1 MNEEN
6 LFHEA
11 LAKSDDE
18 ERTAFLDAACVGQ
31 PVLRAE
37 VDALLAASQR
47 LGSFLNQ
54 PAIPRS
60 VANATMAQVADR
72 TGSLIGPY
80 KLLQQIGEGGFG
92 VVYRAEQEMPVHR
105 IVALKIIKPGM
116 DTAQVIARFESERQ
130 ALAIMDHP
138 NIAKVYDAGATDSG
152 LPYFVMEL
160 VNGVPIT
167 EFCDIKQATLEA
179 RLKLFVDV
187 CHAIQHAHQK
197 GIIHRDI
204 KPSNVMV
211 SLHDG
216 LPVVK
221 VIDFGVAKAT
231 SQDLTARTVFTELGQ
246 IVGTPVYMSPEQ
258 AGMSSLG
265 IDTRSDIYSLG
276 VLLYELLTGT
286 TPLESKRLREAGYVE
301 MQRMICEEESQR
313 PSTRLSSLGDSASI
327 QAGNRGLEVRRLV
340 QLLGGDLDWVVMKAL
355 DKDRNRR
362 YETASELAL
371 DLLRHLRDEPVLA
384 CPPSSIY
391 QMRKFMR
398 RNKGPMLGASLLLLA
413 ILAGLIGTT
422 LGWIESRRQRDAS
435 AVSAL
440 SEKRAKES
448 ALAREAESKAIL
460 EFVEQKVF
468 AAARP
473 QGQDGG
479 LGRDVTMR
487 QAMES
492 AQSQLESSLPDQPII
507 EAKLRNTIGSSFWF
521 LGDAKSAESQFVRAI
536 EIFTAKCGS
545 EHPDTLASM
554 NGLALS
560 LVDLGRH
567 AEARKLNEQTLEI
580 RKAKLGPNH
589 PFTLTSM
596 NNLASNYASLG
607 LRSEALKLRE
617 QTLELQ
623 KVALGHDHID
633 TLRSMGNLAN
643 SYALMGRDDETM
655 KLNEQTLLLRQSSL
669 GMDHPDTL
677 LSMSNLAIS
686 YANVDRQK
694 EALELREKVLELR
707 KAKLGDVHPQTL
719 VAMHNVSSSYA
730 TLGRHS
736 DALKLR
742 EETLELRKNQLGTD
756 HPHTLFSILTVATS
770 LVELDRGTEALPMID
785 DCLERATGKVVDPRL
800 VPKLI
805 DLKLRIFQQNRDVI
819 SCLETA
825 KQWEAFGLSDA
836 PGLFQAARHRAA
848 CAAVVKEAGESD
860 FDATRLSV
868 EQSDLAMAWLNKAV
882 AAGYKDFEKLQ
893 TDKDLD
899 VLRDRDDFKNLMGM
913 LETPKSAVPSR

>member
-286 TPLESKRLREAGYVE
+286 TPLESKRLREAGYAE

-479 LGRDVTMR
+479 LGRDDTMR

-492 AQSQLESSLPDQPII
+492 AQAQLESSLPDQPII

-567 AEARKLNEQTLEI
+567 AEARNLNEQTLEI

-589 PFTLTSM
+589 PGT
-596 NNLASNYASLG
+596 NL
-607 LRSEALKLRE
+607 
-617 QTLELQ
+617 
-623 KVALGHDHID
+623 
-633 TLRSMGNLAN
+633 
-643 SYALMGRDDETM
+643 
-655 KLNEQTLLLRQSSL
+655 
-669 GMDHPDTL
+669 
-677 LSMSNLAIS
+677 
-686 YANVDRQK
+686 
-694 EALELREKVLELR
+694 
-707 KAKLGDVHPQTL
+707 
-719 VAMHNVSSSYA
+719 
-730 TLGRHS
+730 
-736 DALKLR
+736 
-742 EETLELRKNQLGTD
+742 
-756 HPHTLFSILTVATS
+756 
-770 LVELDRGTEALPMID
+770 
-785 DCLERATGKVVDPRL
+785 RA
-800 VPKLI
+800 
-805 DLKLRIFQQNRDVI
+805 
-819 SCLETA
+819 
-825 KQWEAFGLSDA
+825 
-836 PGLFQAARHRAA
+836 
-848 CAAVVKEAGESD
+848 
-860 FDATRLSV
+860 
-868 EQSDLAMAWLNKAV
+868 
-882 AAGYKDFEKLQ
+882 
-893 TDKDLD
+893 
-899 VLRDRDDFKNLMGM
+899 
-913 LETPKSAVPSR
+913 